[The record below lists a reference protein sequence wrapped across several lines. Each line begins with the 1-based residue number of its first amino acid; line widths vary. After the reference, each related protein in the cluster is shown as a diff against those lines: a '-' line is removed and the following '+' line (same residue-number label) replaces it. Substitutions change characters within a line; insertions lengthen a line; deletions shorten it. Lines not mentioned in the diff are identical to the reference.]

1 MWALPWVGGG
11 AVSNGDQYVGGGRPS
26 QGFITP
32 VVPWSADAETG
43 CGRAVHLPPAP
54 RLSGLGTLTG
64 GGGVHCREGYWA
76 HGGGGPAPELPPPRS
91 APRLPVHWPPPP
103 LRPASRG
110 ARFQLPALSSP
121 RSRPHAGTEP
131 WLPVRHLGDATGR
144 APGPGRAGRSGNLKG
159 RSAGPRPGP
168 AAAQSS
174 PPWLRPPSSGCL
186 SRCRAGRAAEGLGRA
201 EGWVSAARSAPLA
214 LR

>member
-1 MWALPWVGGG
+1 M
-11 AVSNGDQYVGGGRPS
+11 GGGRPS

-64 GGGVHCREGYWA
+64 GGGVGLTVGAALLQSC
-76 HGGGGPAPELPPPRS
+76 PLPGRHPDCQCTGLLHHS
-91 APRLPVHWPPPP
+91 APQAVAPPV
-103 LRPASRG
+103 
-110 ARFQLPALSSP
+110 QLPALSSP
-121 RSRPHAGTEP
+121 RSHPHAGTEP
-131 WLPVRHLGDATGR
+131 WLPVRHLGDSTGR
-144 APGPGRAGRSGNLKG
+144 APGPGRAGRSGTLKG
-159 RSAGPRPGP
+159 SSARPRPGP
-168 AAAQSS
+168 AAARSS
-174 PPWLRPPSSGCL
+174 PPWLRPPSPAVCQG
-186 SRCRAGRAAEGLGRA
+186 AGLAGLQEGLGRA